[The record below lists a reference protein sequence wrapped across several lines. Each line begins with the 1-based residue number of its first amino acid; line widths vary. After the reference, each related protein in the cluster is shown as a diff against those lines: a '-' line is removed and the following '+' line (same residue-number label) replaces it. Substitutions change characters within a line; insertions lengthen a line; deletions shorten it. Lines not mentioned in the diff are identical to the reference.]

1 MDIVDIAKKELE
13 KLTETEK
20 EISNIDFKD
29 KKKVSALYSRQKRLN
44 EIKDTY
50 DNYLSKEEEIK
61 ENEQLLKD
69 PELRELAGE
78 EIESLRRQNKALVQ
92 KLKLLLKPEDPNE
105 NKDIV
110 VEIRAGAGGA
120 EASLFV
126 GDLYRMY
133 DRFAAQIHNLKVE
146 LVSSSP
152 VEGGGYREIVTFIKG
167 KSAWSLFRYEMGV
180 HRVQRI
186 PVTESQGRIHTSTAT
201 VAVLPQVDQ
210 EEVNIAPED
219 LKIDVYRSSGP
230 GGQCV
235 NTTDSAV
242 RITHIPTGI
251 VVTQQDEKSQF
262 KNKAKGMMIL
272 RARIAAYY
280 KKIEDEKLAKERKEQ
295 VKTGD
300 RSFRIRTYNFPQNR
314 VTDHR
319 IGITIYHLDAIM
331 DGELDQIVGPLLVAN
346 I

>member
-1 MDIVDIAKKELE
+1 MDIIEIAKKELE
-13 KLTETEK
+13 KLD
-20 EISNIDFKD
+20 EINKDLANIDFKD
-29 KKKVSALYSRQKRLN
+29 KKKVSSLFSKQKRL
-44 EIKDTY
+44 
-50 DNYLSKEEEIK
+50 LEIK
-61 ENEQLLKD
+61 EVYDLYMNKLSQIEENRKLLDD
-69 PELRELAGE
+69 PELAELAGE
-78 EIESLRRQNKALVQ
+78 EIESLKQQNKALIQ
-92 KLKLLLKPEDPNE
+92 KLELLMKPRDANE

-126 GDLYRMY
+126 ADLYRMY
-133 DRFAAQIHNLKVE
+133 ERFAQNHGLKVE

-152 VEGGGYREIVTFIKG
+152 VEGGGYREIVAFVKG
-167 KSAWSLFRYEMGV
+167 KSAWSLFRFEMGV

-201 VAVLPQVDQ
+201 VAVLPQVNQ
-210 EEVNIAPED
+210 EEIDINPDD
-219 LKIDVYRSSGP
+219 LKIDVYRASGP

-262 KNKAKGMMIL
+262 KNKAKAMMIL
-272 RARIAAYY
+272 RARVADFY
-280 KKIEDEKLAKERKEQ
+280 KKIEEEKLAKERKEQ

-319 IGITIYHLDAIM
+319 IGLTVYHLDAIM
-331 DGELDQIVGPLLVAN
+331 NGDLDQIVNPLQAAN

>member
-1 MDIVDIAKKELE
+1 MDIIETAAKELE
-13 KLTETEK
+13 KLEGIKK
-20 EISNIDFKD
+20 EISTVDFKD
-29 KKKVSALYSRQKRLN
+29 KKKVSSLYSLQKHLMK
-44 EIKDTY
+44 IQDAY
-50 DNYLSKEEEIK
+50 DSFLDNSKQIK
-61 ENEQLLKD
+61 ENELLLSDLELRGLAAEEIKSLKEQKISLTERLTQLLKPRD
-69 PELRELAGE
+69 
-78 EIESLRRQNKALVQ
+78 S
-92 KLKLLLKPEDPNE
+92 NE

-110 VEIRAGAGGA
+110 VEIRAGAGGM
-120 EASLFV
+120 EASFFV

-133 DRFAAQIHNLKVE
+133 DRFTQRHNLKVE
-146 LVSSSP
+146 LVNSSTI
-152 VEGGGYREIVTFIKG
+152 EGGGFREIVAFVKG
-167 KSAWSLFRYEMGV
+167 KSAWSLFKYEMGV

-201 VAVLPQVDQ
+201 VAILPQIER
-210 EEVNIAPED
+210 EEIDINPDD

-272 RARIAAYY
+272 RARVADHY
-280 KKIEDEKLAKERKEQ
+280 KKIEDDKLAQERKDQ

-319 IGITIYHLDAIM
+319 IGLTVYHLAAIM
-331 DGELDQIVGPLLVAN
+331 DGDLDEIVNPLQLAN

>member
-1 MDIVDIAKKELE
+1 MDIMEAASKELD
-13 KLTETEK
+13 KLEGIGK
-20 EISNIDFKD
+20 EISAVSFKD
-29 KKKVSALYSRQKRLN
+29 KKKVQALYSKQKHLMD
-44 EIKDTY
+44 IKDVY
-50 DNYLSKEEEIK
+50 DSYSDNSKQIIENEKLLSDLELKELAAEEIK
-61 ENEQLLKD
+61 SLKK
-69 PELRELAGE
+69 
-78 EIESLRRQNKALVQ
+78 QNDILNK
-92 KLKLLLKPEDPNE
+92 KLKLLLKPKDPNE
-105 NKDIV
+105 SRDIV

-133 DRFAAQIHNLKVE
+133 DRFSQSHNLKVE
-146 LVSSSP
+146 LVNSSAL
-152 VEGGGYREIVTFIKG
+152 EGGGFREIVAFVKG
-167 KSAWSLFRYEMGV
+167 KEAWSLFRHEMGV

-201 VAVLPQVDQ
+201 VAVLPQVDR
-210 EEVNIAPED
+210 EEVDINPDD

-272 RARIAAYY
+272 RARVAAHY
-280 KKIEDEKLAKERKEQ
+280 KKIEDDKLAKERKNQ
-295 VKTGD
+295 VQTGD

-319 IGITIYHLDAIM
+319 IGLTIYHLAAIM
-331 DGELDQIVGPLLVAN
+331 DGGLDEIVTPLQIAN

>member
-1 MDIVDIAKKELE
+1 
-13 KLTETEK
+13 
-20 EISNIDFKD
+20 
-29 KKKVSALYSRQKRLN
+29 
-44 EIKDTY
+44 
-50 DNYLSKEEEIK
+50 
-61 ENEQLLKD
+61 
-69 PELRELAGE
+69 
-78 EIESLRRQNKALVQ
+78 
-92 KLKLLLKPEDPNE
+92 
-105 NKDIV
+105 
-110 VEIRAGAGGA
+110 
-120 EASLFV
+120 
-126 GDLYRMY
+126 
-133 DRFAAQIHNLKVE
+133 LKVE

-152 VEGGGYREIVTFIKG
+152 VEGGGYREIVAFVKG
-167 KSAWSLFRYEMGV
+167 KSAWSLFRFEMGV

-201 VAVLPQVDQ
+201 VAVLPQVNQ
-210 EEVNIAPED
+210 EEVDINPDD
-219 LKIDVYRSSGP
+219 LKLDVYRASGP

-262 KNKAKGMMIL
+262 KNKAKAMMIL
-272 RARIAAYY
+272 RARVADYY
-280 KKIEDEKLAKERKEQ
+280 KKIEEEKLAKERKEQ

-319 IGITIYHLDAIM
+319 IGLTVYHLDAIM
-331 DGELDQIVGPLLVAN
+331 NGDLDQIVNPLQVAN

>member
-1 MDIVDIAKKELE
+1 MDIIETAAKELE
-13 KLTETEK
+13 KLEGIKE
-20 EISNIDFKD
+20 EISTVDFKD
-29 KKKVSALYSRQKRLN
+29 KKKVSSLYSLQKHLM
-44 EIKDTY
+44 EIKDAY
-50 DNYLSKEEEIK
+50 DSFLDNSKQIK
-61 ENEQLLKD
+61 ENELLLND
-69 PELRELAGE
+69 LELRELAAE
-78 EIESLRRQNKALVQ
+78 EIKSLKEHKIALTE
-92 KLKLLLKPEDPNE
+92 KLTQLLKPKDSNE

-110 VEIRAGAGGA
+110 VEIRAGTGGT
-120 EASLFV
+120 EASFFV

-133 DRFAAQIHNLKVE
+133 DRFTQRHNLKVE
-146 LVSSSP
+146 LVNSSTI
-152 VEGGGYREIVTFIKG
+152 EGGGFREIVAFVKG
-167 KSAWSLFRYEMGV
+167 KSAWSLFKYEMGV

-201 VAVLPQVDQ
+201 VAILPQIER
-210 EEVNIAPED
+210 EEIDINPDD

-272 RARIAAYY
+272 RARVADYY
-280 KKIEDEKLAKERKEQ
+280 KKIEDDKLAKERKDQ

-319 IGITIYHLDAIM
+319 IGLTVYHLAAIM
-331 DGELDQIVGPLLVAN
+331 DGDLDEIVNPLQLAN